1 MAFSLNMFLDN
12 VLEKYELK
20 RINRNNKQKAEK
32 ETRKLITDLMST
44 LRDFQIEVSK
54 TAISIETVKQNGF
67 SNSGI
72 ADIEKVVG
80 KDVLDKLTVLQ
91 VDDISLITLANPE
104 MVIDTELALMKSISE
119 LTNTWTS
126 IKARYAECPS
136 SRVHYVYWAC
146 DEESLFTRYTYVTEN
161 YLKLLSE
168 ALSIMFKRLNI
179 TKSGSVT
186 TNDNKVKSDSV
197 LPVPTMAMDAEVDKF
212 VDQLGCFKTDLE
224 ILTKAIF
231 ASQFLNTP
239 LDPTST
245 ANEDLIKKLANA
257 WKLIEVQK
265 DRCDPVRL
273 NAPRDKGSFPSA
285 EAMRNSALYRYQIA
299 LDQYQSELAKV
310 TPRKT
315 KSLYY

>member
-1 MAFSLNMFLDN
+1 MAFSLNMFLYSI
-12 VLEKYELK
+12 LEKQTLK
-20 RINRNNKQKAEK
+20 RNNRISKQEAEK
-32 ETRKLITDLMST
+32 ETRKLITGLMST

-67 SNSGI
+67 SNS
-72 ADIEKVVG
+72 
-80 KDVLDKLTVLQ
+80 
-91 VDDISLITLANPE
+91 S
-104 MVIDTELALMKSISE
+104 ELWLRGSISE

-136 SRVHYVYWAC
+136 NRVHSVYGAC
-146 DEESLFTRYTYVTEN
+146 GEESLFTRYHYVTES

-168 ALSIMFKRLNI
+168 ALSIMFKSSIN

-186 TNDNKVKSDSV
+186 TNDNKVKSDSI

-273 NAPRDKGSFPSA
+273 NAPRDKGRFPSA
-285 EAMRNSALYRYQIA
+285 EAMRNSTLYRYQIA